1 MNKLLFS
8 IVAVG
13 ALATSLGRHAAAQPV
28 GRTVA
33 GPRIEL
39 HELIPT
45 VPDLFREI
53 DIAPSPALG
62 ASQLIDRDMVLRQ
75 VKAAGFD
82 ARELAI
88 PAVIRAERP
97 GRKFTEAE
105 LSALL
110 GDAVTQ
116 ALPPGVTLIQ
126 LAPAVALTLDET
138 ATPGPIIL
146 PKLPKRVGTVKVSF
160 SVEFA
165 SSDGVGRRL
174 PVTAVVN
181 MNAEAATSAVPRGT
195 LVQLSIQ
202 SGGATVAADGTSL
215 TDGNIGDKLRF
226 RVNRTGKVL
235 WAVLTSTTK
244 ARVATDGRN

>member
-1 MNKLLFS
+1 MNYRLLSFVALGVFS
-8 IVAVG
+8 TLG
-13 ALATSLGRHAAAQPV
+13 ARHAHAQPPPRV
-28 GRTVA
+28 VA

-39 HELIPT
+39 HEL
-45 VPDLFREI
+45 VPQVPELLREI

-62 ASQLIDRDMVLRQ
+62 ASQLIDRAMVVRQ
-75 VKAAGFD
+75 IKAAGFD
-82 ARELAI
+82 ARNLDI
-88 PAVIRAERP
+88 PAVVRAERR

-126 LAPAVALTLDET
+126 LAPAVALTLDED
-138 ATPGPIIL
+138 ATPGPVVL
-146 PKLPKRVGTVKVSF
+146 PKLPKRIGTVKVAF
-160 SVEFA
+160 SVEFSTSEGA
-165 SSDGVGRRL
+165 ARRL
-174 PVTAVVN
+174 PVTAIVN

-195 LVQLSIQ
+195 QVQLSIQ
-202 SGGATVAADGTSL
+202 SGSATVAADGTSL

-226 RVNRTGKVL
+226 RVNRTGRVL
-235 WAVLTSTTK
+235 WAVLTSTSK